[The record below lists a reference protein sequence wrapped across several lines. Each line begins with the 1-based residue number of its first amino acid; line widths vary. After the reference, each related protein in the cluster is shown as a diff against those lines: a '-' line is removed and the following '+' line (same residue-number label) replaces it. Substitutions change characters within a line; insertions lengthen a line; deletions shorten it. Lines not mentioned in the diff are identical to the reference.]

1 MVLVKYINAIDRLP
15 DRAGM
20 NNVWAEETG
29 WGGVLGLGKTEIDYM
44 TYQGMRPEYVSA
56 GHMVSKIPFQ
66 PKFSASTILLTPSYT
81 H

>member
-1 MVLVKYINAIDRLP
+1 
-15 DRAGM
+15 M

-29 WGGVLGLGKTEIDYM
+29 WGGVLGLGKTEIDYV

-66 PKFSASTILLTPSYT
+66 PKFSASTILFTPSYT